1 MIDMNQFP
9 IRARLAAVGVLAGLG
24 MLLIGGSGL
33 LAQSDASAQLKRFVD
48 NDVEAQA
55 QLSNARAAVGNLRR
69 YEKDTLINMTDAAAV
84 GKYRKEWDD
93 TEVKAR
99 GALDKVAGLQLNKD
113 IQTAVA
119 ESQRALKAYREGF
132 LPFAE
137 RVGKGEFPD
146 TAEANRGMEP
156 IKGPVRAL
164 DKELAALTKLI
175 DENSEQ
181 QIAQIDARFASARTG
196 LIVLLV
202 VAISVLTLLLWANS
216 KSILSS
222 LQRAVAAAERIS
234 RQDLTGDV
242 QARGRDE
249 TAQLMRGMAA
259 MQDSLV
265 GVVRQVRGATDSI
278 ATASREV
285 AVGSHD
291 LSSRTEQA
299 ASNLQE
305 TASAMEELT
314 ASVTHNAESARQ
326 ADKLAGDA
334 AEVARRGGEVV
345 NEVVATMGRIS
356 SSSHKISD
364 IIGTI
369 DGIAFQTNILALN
382 AAVEAARAGEQGRGF
397 AVVAAEVRTLA
408 QRSAEA
414 AKEIK
419 ALITRSTENVD
430 SGSAL
435 VTQAGETM
443 KEINASIARVSD
455 IVAEISHATGEQSTG
470 IGQISQAI
478 ANLDQMTQQNA
489 ALVEESAAAA
499 SSLQQ
504 QADELSQS
512 VAVFRLSA

>member
-1 MIDMNQFP
+1 MIDMSQFP

-33 LAQSDASAQLKRFVD
+33 LAQSDARDQLKRFVD
-48 NDVEAQA
+48 NDVDALA

-69 YEKDTLINMTDAAAV
+69 YEKDTLINMADATAV
-84 GKYRKEWDD
+84 ARYRKEWD
-93 TEVKAR
+93 ESEQKAR
-99 GALDKVAGLQLNKD
+99 AALDKVATLQLNPQ
-113 IQTAVA
+113 ILAAVG
-119 ESQRALKAYREGF
+119 ESQKALKSYREGF
-132 LPFAE
+132 QPFAE

-146 TAEANRGMEP
+146 TAEANKGMEP
-156 IKGPVRAL
+156 IKGPVRSL
-164 DKELAALTKLI
+164 DKELGELTKLI
-175 DENSEQ
+175 DANSEQ
-181 QIAQIDARFASARTG
+181 QIAQIDARFASSRTG

-202 VAISVLTLLLWANS
+202 VAIALLAVLLRANS
-216 KSILSS
+216 MSILSS
-222 LQRAVAAAERIS
+222 LRRAVAAAERIG
-234 RQDLTGDV
+234 RQDLTGEV
-242 QARGRDE
+242 TARGRDE

-265 GVVRQVRGATDSI
+265 TVVRQVRGATDSI
-278 ATASREV
+278 ATASKEV

-291 LSSRTEQA
+291 LSSRTEQT

-314 ASVTHNAESARQ
+314 ASVTHNAEAARQ
-326 ADKLAGDA
+326 ANQLAADA
-334 AEVARRGGEVV
+334 AVVARRGGEVV
-345 NEVVATMGRIS
+345 SEVVATMGRIS

-419 ALITRSTENVD
+419 GLITRSTENVD
-430 SGSAL
+430 SGAAL
-435 VTQAGETM
+435 VAQAGETM
-443 KEINASIARVSD
+443 QEINASIARVSD
-455 IVAEISHATGEQSTG
+455 IVAEISNATSEQSTG
-470 IGQISQAI
+470 IGQVGQAI
-478 ANLDQMTQQNA
+478 AVLDEMTQRNA

-499 SSLQQ
+499 QSLQQ
-504 QADELSQS
+504 QADDLAQS
-512 VAVFRLSA
+512 VAVFKLT